1 MFCLCLSLY
10 LCPVL
15 YKCNV
20 FYKRFCIIVNVC
32 IVYVCPVLYKC
43 YMLDKIAYCVL
54 CRQQFPLND
63 KSSHTI
69 RSNLT
74 KLLRN
79 VP

>member
-1 MFCLCLSLY
+1 MSSSDPWCSRQASSSNQNST
-10 LCPVL
+10 V
-15 YKCNV
+15 
-20 FYKRFCIIVNVC
+20 IVNVC
-32 IVYVCPVLYKC
+32 IVYQCPVLYKS

-63 KSSHTI
+63 KSSHTTV
-69 RSNLT
+69 SNLT